1 MSPGAASS
9 VIPTCAVPEIAGLPV
24 AAVLPGELV
33 VPVPAGDQS
42 PSPSALVARTCTR
55 YAVLASRPVR
65 TTPLPKEDG
74 GWSWGPLVQVDSVV
88 FW

>member
-9 VIPTCAVPEIAGLPV
+9 VIPTCAVPEISGLPV
-24 AAVLPGELV
+24 AAVLPGALV
-33 VPVPAGDQS
+33 VPVPAGDQP

-55 YAVLASRPVR
+55 YAVPASRPVMA
-65 TTPLPKEDG
+65 LAGDG
-74 GWSWGPLVQVDSVV
+74 VWSWGPLVQVDSVV